1 MTVNEQTRQLDFAA
15 ATAVHITMPPH
26 EPGAYTSITEPFT
39 IGISFTGH
47 AKAVIDDGSGRPAER
62 TFAPGTY
69 AINGPNTIKWLRV
82 AEPSEALEIQ
92 PSARMRASVSEE
104 LGADWQRYTGFLQT
118 EYDPII
124 WAICARYRM
133 AAFGAAPLT
142 DSEVDAL
149 VHNLVVRVAVRY
161 LGARAPKRVRG
172 RLDVRR
178 LARVTAL
185 IEGSLDDPPSL
196 REMADAAAMSPFHFQ
211 RLFRATTGLTPHA
224 YAAARRMERARRM
237 LVGSHAKVAYVAA
250 ELGFSDLAHFR
261 RAFRRQFNGTP
272 RS

>member
-1 MTVNEQTRQLDFAA
+1 VNEQARQLDFAA
-15 ATAVHITMPPH
+15 ASAVHITMPPH

-47 AKAVIDDGSGRPAER
+47 AKAVIDDGSGRSAER

-69 AINGPNTIKWLRV
+69 AINGPNAIKWLRV

-92 PSARMRASVSEE
+92 PSARVRALVSEE
-104 LGADWQRYTGFLQT
+104 LGADWQHHPGFLQT

-133 AAFGAAPLT
+133 AAFGAAPVT
-142 DSEVDAL
+142 DPEVDAL
-149 VHNLVVRVAVRY
+149 VHNLVAHVAVRH

-172 RLDVRR
+172 RLDARR

-185 IEGSLDDPPSL
+185 IEASLDDPPSL
-196 REMADAAAMSPFHFQ
+196 REMAEAAAMSPFHFQ

-237 LVGSHAKVAYVAA
+237 LLGSHAKVAYVAA

>member
-1 MTVNEQTRQLDFAA
+1 
-15 ATAVHITMPPH
+15 
-26 EPGAYTSITEPFT
+26 
-39 IGISFTGH
+39 
-47 AKAVIDDGSGRPAER
+47 
-62 TFAPGTY
+62 
-69 AINGPNTIKWLRV
+69 
-82 AEPSEALEIQ
+82 
-92 PSARMRASVSEE
+92 
-104 LGADWQRYTGFLQT
+104 
-118 EYDPII
+118 
-124 WAICARYRM
+124 M

-172 RLDVRR
+172 RLDVRC